1 VSNGTY
7 NILVTDAGLCTTTGV
22 ISLTTPGGFSVVSIT
37 YPDSVCGSSG
47 YVTITL
53 NGGSPPYV
61 YTLTKTGGATITQ
74 TTSTATW
81 TFPNLLYGEY
91 TLSISDNGPCEFSQ
105 TFTIEN
111 NSTFILTSSTTGTTC
126 GNDNGVMMVEVSG
139 GTPSYTYTLDGIEIN
154 TTSLSSTTFY
164 NLTSGAHSVEVVDSN
179 GCVLTISDNIGTSS
193 DVDFILTSTDAVG
206 GNNGTVSALITD
218 GEPPFTLTW
227 SPNVNGQTGY
237 NMTNLSAG
245 TYSLTVVDDNGCEK
259 TLSVVVNGN
268 VSLTSYQ
275 VYNVC
280 DSDLTN
286 YGELL
291 VKGPKQML
299 LEGFYNL
306 TTTDFNCVLNQAIF
320 EASVT
325 VSGVTTT
332 QEFYTGT
339 TLNEYP
345 TTEEWNDVIEE
356 LLLTYDGIG
365 SVVFDVENN
374 TMTILTDCNS
384 EVSLNDADIIINMVI
399 YYDISCVSCGEVVC
413 DECQST
419 SIEFLLDKFVD
430 LPPLA

>member
-1 VSNGTY
+1 
-7 NILVTDAGLCTTTGV
+7 
-22 ISLTTPGGFSVVSIT
+22 
-37 YPDSVCGSSG
+37 
-47 YVTITL
+47 
-53 NGGSPPYV
+53 
-61 YTLTKTGGATITQ
+61 
-74 TTSTATW
+74 
-81 TFPNLLYGEY
+81 
-91 TLSISDNGPCEFSQ
+91 
-105 TFTIEN
+105 
-111 NSTFILTSSTTGTTC
+111 
-126 GNDNGVMMVEVSG
+126 M
-139 GTPSYTYTLDGIEIN
+139 
-154 TTSLSSTTFY
+154 
-164 NLTSGAHSVEVVDSN
+164 
-179 GCVLTISDNIGTSS
+179 
-193 DVDFILTSTDAVG
+193 
-206 GNNGTVSALITD
+206 
-218 GEPPFTLTW
+218 
-227 SPNVNGQTGY
+227 
-237 NMTNLSAG
+237 
-245 TYSLTVVDDNGCEK
+245 VDDNGCEK

-345 TTEEWNDVIEE
+345 TTDEWDNIIRT
-356 LLLTYDGIG
+356 LLLAYDGIG

-399 YYDISCVSCGEVVC
+399 YYDISCVYCSTCGIPEFAPLNCEITNEYCETPDTKVISPIQYDIFGADYLNDTGIIPTRC
-413 DECQST
+413 DELPNFYFDCDAFNDVEKQFRDQMNAFKQYENNYNLALGVGRVTLANSFPVVLPPSRYETDYFYDGPDNVGWYKFNVLQGCSCKKIFADNGFFGPQYDFDIVYLTEVQSY
-419 SIEFLLDKFVD
+419 VD
-430 LPPLA
+430 LPLTGAFGQQCFVLDDGIFYRWNPNTNTWTDEFTPIVGYPDIEDCAAAQRAQRDAYLKALNELNLAWRPFTWAT